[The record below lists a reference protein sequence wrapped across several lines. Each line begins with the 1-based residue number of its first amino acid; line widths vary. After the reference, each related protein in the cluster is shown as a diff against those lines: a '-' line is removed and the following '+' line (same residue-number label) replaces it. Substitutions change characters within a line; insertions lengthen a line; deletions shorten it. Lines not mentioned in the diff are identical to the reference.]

1 MLKGFKEFIMRGN
14 VMDLAVAVVVGAAF
28 TAVVTSLVDNLINPL
43 VGLLFKAE
51 SLNNALVLEVAGAQ
65 FKFGA
70 VIGAIISFLIVAAVV
85 YFVFVLPVNTL
96 RTRAEE
102 RRNAGVVD
110 EEGPVTELDVLTEI
124 RDLLQQDTTK
134 DSGTGKH
141 V

>member
-1 MLKGFKEFIMRGN
+1 MRGN

>member
-1 MLKGFKEFIMRGN
+1 MRGN

-110 EEGPVTELDVLTEI
+110 EEAPVTELDVLTEI